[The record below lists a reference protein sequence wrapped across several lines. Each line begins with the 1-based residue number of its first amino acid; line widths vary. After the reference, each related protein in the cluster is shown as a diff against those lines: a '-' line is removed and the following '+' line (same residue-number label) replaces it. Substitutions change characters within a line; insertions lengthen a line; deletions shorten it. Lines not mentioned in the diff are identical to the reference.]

1 MNTAGS
7 VLHEEYPD
15 SDSRRDAGGREERA
29 DMTAQGAK
37 ALILVTEFG
46 VEEPE
51 LLQPVDDLEKAGIE
65 VTVASDSGATIQTV
79 TGDKDWASTYEP
91 DTAIG
96 DVDADEFDIV
106 ILPGGTVNADQLRGR
121 EDVQQ
126 ILSGFAEAGKPIAAV
141 CHAPWALIDA
151 GLAEGKTLTSYDS
164 VRIDLENAGAT
175 WVDQQ
180 VKRCPGGGWIA
191 ITSRNP
197 GDLDAFD
204 QAIIDEVSDVT
215 GD

>member
-1 MNTAGS
+1 
-7 VLHEEYPD
+7 
-15 SDSRRDAGGREERA
+15 
-29 DMTAQGAK
+29 MTAQGKK
-37 ALILVTEFG
+37 ALILVSDFG

-51 LLQPVDDLEKAGIE
+51 LLQPVADLEKAGIE
-65 VTVASDSGATIQTV
+65 VTVASDGGRTVQTV

-91 DTAIG
+91 DTSIA

-106 ILPGGTVNADQLRGR
+106 VLPGGTVNADQLRGQ
-121 EDVQQ
+121 ETVQQ

-175 WVDQQ
+175 WVDEQ
-180 VKRCPGGGWIA
+180 VKRCPAGGWVA

-204 QAIIDEVSDVT
+204 QAIVDELADVT